1 MYLGWYQGNIV
12 KRKVSK
18 KKICLYNSIINFSN
32 YWIIILYTI
41 QKQPLKA
48 CNFIKKEILAQIF
61 SCEFCEISKN
71 TFSYRTLWW
80 LLLNVTSLRVNKF
93 SIWLLFTLF
102 IWILFTYI
110 YYIQCHGRILNF
122 RRMFY
127 TLVFTMFSWC
137 LLRQRRNN
145 KQTKKTM
152 TNMSELM

>member
-1 MYLGWYQGNIV
+1 MWYITSWIFSSGRLEEFC
-12 KRKVSK
+12 KKVFLEISQ
-18 KKICLYNSIINFSN
+18 NSQENTCAS
-32 YWIIILYTI
+32 
-41 QKQPLKA
+41 
-48 CNFIKKEILAQIF
+48 NFIKKEILAQIF